1 LAPHHR
7 LFSYAAIPR
16 AHDMEN
22 GRSMADALPAEISR
36 GPDGGLESILAV
48 MGKSRTERQYARV
61 LFR

>member
-1 LAPHHR
+1 
-7 LFSYAAIPR
+7 
-16 AHDMEN
+16 MEN